1 MSGRL
6 SGRVALISG
15 GSRGIGLA
23 IAKAYAREGAK
34 LCLIATQQAPL
45 QPMAD
50 ALGLPASDLITAGV
64 DVRDADACHA
74 VVNQVHAHWGR
85 LDVLVNNAGIYKARP
100 FLEYEPNDFRDLF
113 EVNLMGT
120 VHLTQAAL
128 KPMLAK
134 QSGRIINI
142 ASSAGKAG
150 SRNQSA
156 YNVSKHAVVGLTRC
170 LALETATQGVTVNAI
185 CPGLTQTDMVD
196 TLNASFANA
205 AGVTAEQMLQSIL
218 TRVPMNRLLNVDE
231 IAGMAM
237 YLGSEESSGMTG
249 QAISI
254 DGGMLTA

>member
-1 MSGRL
+1 MKGRL

-15 GSRGIGLA
+15 ASRGIGLA
-23 IAKAYAREGAK
+23 IAHAYAREGAK
-34 LCLIATQQAPL
+34 LCLLATQAPDLAQMASTL
-45 QPMAD
+45 Q
-50 ALGLPASDLITAGV
+50 LPESDLMTARV
-64 DVRDADACHA
+64 DVRDADACHD
-74 VVNQVHAHWGR
+74 VVKQVTTRWGQ

-100 FLEYEPNDFRDLF
+100 FLEYVPNDFRDMF
-113 EVNLMGT
+113 EVNLIGT

-128 KPMLAK
+128 PHMLAQK
-134 QSGRIINI
+134 SGRVINI

-196 TLNASFANA
+196 TLNTSFANA

-231 IAGMAM
+231 IAGMAV
-237 YLGSEESSGMTG
+237 YLGSSESSGMTG
-249 QAISI
+249 QALSI

>member
-1 MSGRL
+1 MQGRL

-15 GSRGIGLA
+15 SSRGIGLA
-23 IAKAYAREGAK
+23 IAQAYAREGAK
-34 LCLIATQQAPL
+34 LCLLATKAPDLTHMASTL
-45 QPMAD
+45 QID
-50 ALGLPASDLITAGV
+50 EKDLMTAGV
-64 DVRDADACHA
+64 DVRDEQACHDI
-74 VVNQVHAHWGR
+74 VDQVMVRWGQ

-100 FLEYEPNDFRDLF
+100 FLEYEPDDFRDLF

-120 VHLTQAAL
+120 VHLTHAAL
-128 KPMLAK
+128 PSMLSR

-170 LALETATQGVTVNAI
+170 LALETATRGVTVNAI

-196 TLNASFANA
+196 TLNTSFANA
-205 AGVTAEQMLQSIL
+205 AGVSAEQMLQSIL
-218 TRVPMNRLLNVDE
+218 TRVPMNRLLHVDE
-231 IAGMAM
+231 IAGMAV
-237 YLGSEESSGMTG
+237 YLGSSESSGMTG

-254 DGGMLTA
+254 DGGMQTA

>member
-1 MSGRL
+1 MKGRL

-23 IAKAYAREGAK
+23 IAQAYAREGAK
-34 LCLIATQQAPL
+34 LCLLATKAPDLAQMASTL
-45 QPMAD
+45 Q
-50 ALGLPASDLITAGV
+50 LPESDLMTSSV
-64 DVRDADACHA
+64 DVRDADACHDM
-74 VVNQVHAHWGR
+74 VKQVMARWGQ
-85 LDVLVNNAGIYKARP
+85 LDVLVNNAGVYKARP
-100 FLEYEPNDFRDLF
+100 FLEYEPNDFRDMF

-128 KPMLAK
+128 PHMLAQK
-134 QSGRIINI
+134 SGRVINI

-196 TLNASFANA
+196 TLNTSFANA
-205 AGVTAEQMLQSIL
+205 AGVTAEEMLQTIL
-218 TRVPMNRLLNVDE
+218 TRVPMNRLLIVDE
-231 IAGMAM
+231 IAGMAV
-237 YLGSEESSGMTG
+237 YLGSSESSGMTG

>member
-1 MSGRL
+1 MKGRL

-23 IAKAYAREGAK
+23 IAQAYAREGAK
-34 LCLIATQQAPL
+34 LCLLATKAPDLAQMASTL
-45 QPMAD
+45 Q
-50 ALGLPASDLITAGV
+50 LPESDLMTSSV
-64 DVRDADACHA
+64 DVRDADACHDM
-74 VVNQVHAHWGR
+74 VKQVMARWGQ
-85 LDVLVNNAGIYKARP
+85 LDVLVNNAGVYKARP
-100 FLEYEPNDFRDLF
+100 FLEYEPNDFRDMF

-128 KPMLAK
+128 PHMLAQK
-134 QSGRIINI
+134 SGRVINI

-170 LALETATQGVTVNAI
+170 LALETASQGVTVNAI

-196 TLNASFANA
+196 TLNTSFANA
-205 AGVTAEQMLQSIL
+205 AGVTAEQMLQTIL
-218 TRVPMNRLLNVDE
+218 TRVPMNRLLIVDE
-231 IAGMAM
+231 IAGMAV
-237 YLGSEESSGMTG
+237 YLGSSESSGMTG

>member
-1 MSGRL
+1 MKGRL

-15 GSRGIGLA
+15 ASRGIGLA
-23 IAKAYAREGAK
+23 IAQAYAREGAK
-34 LCLIATQQAPL
+34 LCVLATKAPVLAQMASAL
-45 QPMAD
+45 QMPE
-50 ALGLPASDLITAGV
+50 SDLMTASV
-64 DVRDADACHA
+64 DVRDADACHDIVKK
-74 VVNQVHAHWGR
+74 VVARWGQ

-100 FLEYEPNDFRDLF
+100 FLEYEPNDFRDMF

-128 KPMLAK
+128 PHMLAQK
-134 QSGRIINI
+134 GGRVINI

-196 TLNASFANA
+196 TLNTSFASA
-205 AGVTAEQMLQSIL
+205 AGVTAEQMLQTIL

-231 IAGMAM
+231 IAGMAV
-237 YLGSEESSGMTG
+237 YLGSSESSGMTG
-249 QAISI
+249 QALSI

>member
-1 MSGRL
+1 MQGRL
-6 SGRVALISG
+6 AGRVALISG

-23 IAKAYAREGAK
+23 IAQAYAREGAK
-34 LCLIATQQAPL
+34 LCLLATHEPPL
-45 QPMAD
+45 AEWARKLQ
-50 ALGLPASDLITAGV
+50 LPENDLMTAQV
-64 DVRDADACHA
+64 DVRQADACHNI
-74 VVNQVHAHWGR
+74 VNKVIARWGQ

-100 FLEYEPNDFRDLF
+100 FLEYEPNDFRDMF
-113 EVNLMGT
+113 DVNLMGT
-120 VHLTQAAL
+120 VHLTQASL
-128 KPMLAK
+128 PHMLAK
-134 QSGRIINI
+134 KSGRVINI

-196 TLNASFANA
+196 TLNTSFANA
-205 AGVTAEQMLQSIL
+205 AGVTAEQMLQNIL
-218 TRVPMNRLLNVDE
+218 TRVPMNRLLHVEE
-231 IAGMAM
+231 IAGMAVF
-237 YLGSEESSGMTG
+237 LGSEASSGMTG

>member
-1 MSGRL
+1 MQGRL
-6 SGRVALISG
+6 AGRVALISG

-23 IAKAYAREGAK
+23 IAQAYAREGAK
-34 LCLIATQQAPL
+34 LCLLATQEPPL
-45 QPMAD
+45 AEWARKLQ
-50 ALGLPASDLITAGV
+50 LPENDLMTAQV
-64 DVRDADACHA
+64 DVRQADACHNI
-74 VVNQVHAHWGR
+74 VNKVIARWGQ

-100 FLEYEPNDFRDLF
+100 FLEYEPNDFRDMF
-113 EVNLMGT
+113 DVNLMGT
-120 VHLTQAAL
+120 VHLTQASL
-128 KPMLAK
+128 PHMLAK
-134 QSGRIINI
+134 KSGRVINI

-196 TLNASFANA
+196 TLNTSFANA
-205 AGVTAEQMLQSIL
+205 AGVTAEQMLQNIL
-218 TRVPMNRLLNVDE
+218 TRVPMNRLLHVEE
-231 IAGMAM
+231 IAGMAVF
-237 YLGSEESSGMTG
+237 LGSEASSGMTG

>member
-1 MSGRL
+1 MQGRL

-34 LCLIATQQAPL
+34 LCLLATKAPAL
-45 QPMAD
+45 AQMAST
-50 ALGLPASDLITAGV
+50 LHLPESDLITSSV
-64 DVRDADACHA
+64 DVRDTDACHDM
-74 VVNQVHAHWGR
+74 VKQVMARWGQ
-85 LDVLVNNAGIYKARP
+85 LDVLVNNAGIYKARS
-100 FLEYEPNDFRDLF
+100 FLEYEPNDFRDMF
-113 EVNLMGT
+113 DVNLMGT

-128 KPMLAK
+128 PYMLSQK
-134 QSGRIINI
+134 SGRVINI

-170 LALETATQGVTVNAI
+170 LALETAAQGVTVNAI

-196 TLNASFANA
+196 TLNTSFASA
-205 AGVTAEQMLQSIL
+205 AGVTADQMLQTIL
-218 TRVPMNRLLNVDE
+218 ARVPMNRLLNVDE
-231 IAGMAM
+231 IAGMAV
-237 YLGSEESSGMTG
+237 YLGSSESSGMTG
-249 QAISI
+249 QALSI